1 MSRAVD
7 ISLNASPRVGIL
19 ALVAE
24 PWSMRWSTRHQI
36 LTRLSSYF
44 PVVWVTPAH
53 EWRDSRSRFG
63 RQSFTRPLDEYPN
76 FVVYEPEAML
86 PILYRPKVAAAL
98 LERIRL
104 RRARKMLKS
113 MGCTHVILSI
123 WHPRFSDD
131 VNLIPHLVSLFHVDD
146 DYSFSDEERELDPAE
161 RRLLEGADQVFVHS
175 NTLLERNKPHA
186 RRIALSP
193 NGVDCELYSA
203 ATDEPSDLANIP
215 RPRIGYT
222 GYIKQ
227 QINWDMMLA
236 LAQRHKGW
244 SFVFVG
250 RRSPHPEISAI
261 LDKLDALPNVYFLG
275 EKTTADLARYPQH
288 FDVCM
293 MPYRINRYTKYINPL
308 KLNEYRATGRPSVGA
323 AIPSLASAAG
333 VAVATSTGEWST
345 AIAEALDPAL
355 NTPEIIAERQSLAMA
370 FDWNTIVATMVT
382 TIEECLSTTPTWPL

>member
-1 MSRAVD
+1 MNRALD
-7 ISLNASPRVGIL
+7 TTLGASPRIGIL

-36 LTRLSSYF
+36 LTRLSSHF

-53 EWRDSRSRFG
+53 EWRDSQSRLG
-63 RQSFTRPLDEYPN
+63 RKSFTRPLDAYPD
-76 FVVYEPEAML
+76 FVVYEPEAVL
-86 PILYRPKVAAAL
+86 PVLYRPKVAAAL

-104 RRARKMLKS
+104 RRARKMLQS
-113 MGCTHVILSI
+113 MGCTHIILSI
-123 WHPRFSDD
+123 WHPRFSDGID
-131 VNLIPHLVSLFHVDD
+131 LVSHAISLFHIDD
-146 DYSFSDEERELDPAE
+146 DYSFSDEERELDPSE

-175 NTLLERNKPHA
+175 HTLLERNRPHA
-186 RRIALSP
+186 QRIALSP
-193 NGVDCELYSA
+193 NGVDCDLYSA
-203 ATDEPSDLANIP
+203 PTAEPADLANIP
-215 RPRIGYT
+215 HPRIGYT

-227 QINWDMMLA
+227 QIDWDMMLT
-236 LAQRHKGW
+236 LAQRHPEW

-250 RRSPHPEISAI
+250 RRSPHPEISTI
-261 LDKLDALPNVYFLG
+261 LEKLDALSNVYFLG
-275 EKTTADLARYPQH
+275 EKTTSDLARYPQH

-323 AIPSLASAAG
+323 AIPSLVSAAG
-333 VAVATSTGEWST
+333 VAIATSADEWSA
-345 AIAEALDPAL
+345 AIATALDPAR

-382 TIEECLSTTPTWPL
+382 TIHECLSATPTWPL